1 MPAGL
6 IIKSN
11 ITQWQKQAE
20 KAAGQINGGVL
31 TRRISIKISKRMRD
45 FAKQEFILGNAGGW
59 LPLSPAYAKRK
70 GSRGAGINRLTDRL
84 YNSVTDRGSENIAQM
99 RRLAGGYRY
108 RFGSRVPYAEFVQE
122 IRPFLRMDDLR
133 EIAIQRDVGELT
145 VQHLRKLPFFQKL
158 VGAGFTIRGGMPGE
172 EIVRG

>member
-11 ITQWQKQAE
+11 IKTWQKQAE
-20 KAAGQINGGVL
+20 KAGGQVNGGVL

-59 LPLSPAYAKRK
+59 PPLSPAYAKRK
-70 GSRGAGINRLTDRL
+70 GTRGAGINRLTDRL
-84 YNSVTDRGSENIAQM
+84 YNSATSRGGENIAQM
-99 RRLAGGYRY
+99 RRLSGGYRY

-122 IRPFLRMDDLR
+122 VRPFLRMDDLR

-145 VQHLRKLPFFQKL
+145 VAHLARLPFFQKL
-158 VGAGFTIRGGMPGE
+158 QGAGFSIRGGMPGVG
-172 EIVRG
+172 IKRG